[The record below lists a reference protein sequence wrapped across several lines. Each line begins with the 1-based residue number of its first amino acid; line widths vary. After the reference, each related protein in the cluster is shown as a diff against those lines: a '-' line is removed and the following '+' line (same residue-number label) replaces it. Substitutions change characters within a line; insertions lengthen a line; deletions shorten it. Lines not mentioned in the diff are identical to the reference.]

1 VGQSIKEEEKMKV
14 LKKLMFTM
22 VLLLN
27 LIVFAFILTPVAQ
40 AHPPASVELFYNM
53 EKQILEVKI
62 THASSNLDKHYV
74 KKVVIK
80 KNGEAVGGSDY
91 TNQPEK
97 ELFIYTYTLVVA
109 PGDLL
114 EVKATCSVF
123 GSKIAEFKIEK

>member
-1 VGQSIKEEEKMKV
+1 MKNAKQMTSITV
-14 LKKLMFTM
+14 LSFSLLALLVFFPM
-22 VLLLN
+22 VAN
-27 LIVFAFILTPVAQ
+27 
-40 AHPPASVELFYNM
+40 AHPPASVELAYNV

-91 TNQPEK
+91 TNQPDK

-123 GSKIAEFKIEK
+123 GSKIAELKIEK

>member
-1 VGQSIKEEEKMKV
+1 MKKAKQMTSIGV
-14 LKKLMFTM
+14 LVFGLLALLTFFPM
-22 VLLLN
+22 VAN
-27 LIVFAFILTPVAQ
+27 
-40 AHPPASVELFYNM
+40 AHPPASVELTYNA